1 MRKERNIFMTN
12 QSNSSKT
19 KTIHELAKEF
29 PNKTYIEL
37 EKYRNADRQE
47 EAQRIITQ
55 QENEELKEDQ
65 LTESQRRQMELEP
78 IEEESWKDKEI
89 WREVWKARYEKEYK
103 LRQEAIELFNACHA
117 KAIKLEE
124 ELKKLK
130 KKIDPEH
137 ITQKAR
143 ESGL

>member
-1 MRKERNIFMTN
+1 M
-12 QSNSSKT
+12 
-19 KTIHELAKEF
+19 HELAKEF
-29 PNKTYIEL
+29 PEKTYREL

-47 EAQRIITQ
+47 EAQQIITQ

-65 LTESQRRQMELEP
+65 G
-78 IEEESWKDKEI
+78 KEI
-89 WREVWKARYEKEYK
+89 WQEVWKARYEKEYK

-117 KAIKLEE
+117 KALELEE

-130 KKIDPEH
+130 KKIDPVH
-137 ITQKAR
+137 VTQKAR

>member
-1 MRKERNIFMTN
+1 M
-12 QSNSSKT
+12 
-19 KTIHELAKEF
+19 HELAKEF
-29 PNKTYIEL
+29 PEKTYREL
-37 EKYRNADRQE
+37 EKYRDADRQE
-47 EAQRIITQ
+47 EAQQIITQ
-55 QENEELKEDQ
+55 QENEELKENQ

-78 IEEESWKDKEI
+78 IEEENGKDKEI

-117 KAIKLEE
+117 KAIQLEE

-130 KKIDPEH
+130 KKIDPVH
-137 ITQKAR
+137 KIQKAR